1 MAERIVDGNYNAFGV
16 NKINDELVFTFEG
29 EKEAKCAIRLYERK
43 ANGTFRDI
51 PVPEESCI
59 GAVRSI
65 GIQGLD
71 WKKYN
76 YNLIIDGKELVDP
89 YARKIVGREKWADF
103 SRKNKDYKEALRF
116 GSAAGSASAFSES
129 IATKEKVEELLKEL

>member
-29 EKEAKCAIRLYERK
+29 EKESECAIRLYERK

-89 YARKIVGREKWADF
+89 
-103 SRKNKDYKEALRF
+103 
-116 GSAAGSASAFSES
+116 
-129 IATKEKVEELLKEL
+129 